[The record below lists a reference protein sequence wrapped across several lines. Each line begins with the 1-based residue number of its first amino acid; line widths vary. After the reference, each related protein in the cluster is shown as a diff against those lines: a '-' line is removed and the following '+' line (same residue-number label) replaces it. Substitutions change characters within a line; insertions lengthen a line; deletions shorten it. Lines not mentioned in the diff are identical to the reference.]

1 MASTEPDNVLYHY
14 KSAVK
19 VGELERYVITYDL
32 YEGDEI
38 PANVS
43 LNSLWL
49 KVKNLE
55 SLTYRAAYLMGPFIL
70 YCDVRTED
78 YHHSQKIYA
87 SVDRPK
93 FEPNLQAQQRCI
105 AELSLHEIKKRY
117 VWIVD
122 IVSQIV
128 FSTVAQ
134 VSFEITIGRSRGSL
148 SGKKDDLVN
157 EGSLSNQL
165 TVSRLTTLDLWNL
178 PPQLQVEKDIKH
190 LVVLTHGLHS
200 NVSTDMQYLMEQ
212 IYKTQKNYP
221 DEQIVVKGYT
231 GNVCQTERG
240 IKYMG
245 TRLAKYI
252 VEDLYVESL
261 KKISFVGHSLGGL
274 VQAFAIAYIAVKYP
288 WFFQKVT
295 PVNFIAIAS
304 PFLGIVTDNPT
315 YINML
320 LSFGVIGKAGQDLS
334 LEKESNNED
343 PLLYLLSGEPL
354 KTILAKFRRRT
365 LYMNA
370 INDGIVPLY
379 TASLLFLDYE
389 EVLQELKKLKGSEA
403 TLNSGS
409 GSAVAQEDFFS
420 RNFVSPLSKV
430 ISLLAPQK
438 FPGDFSKIPKKSF
451 LKSAMSTI
459 IPPLPDQT
467 YILDPESRKPVIIH
481 DKVYTDEDLP
491 PLPIES
497 EGSFEGSTNI
507 LLQPFTMKRGDKRKS
522 QTLEETIARRWH
534 KGLSWRKV
542 VVSLKPDAHNNIIVR
557 RRFSNAYGWP
567 VADHLMDTH
576 FNGDDNK
583 DLTHYDYVKNTG
595 ELIPQDQSGH
605 LVEPNRDY
613 AWITR
618 VENARLF
625 DEGPTGMISTVSEML
640 DSFSKKR
647 LCGITYNDPNNDEE
661 VSPDQLASF
670 QLENSRI

>member
-1 MASTEPDNVLYHY
+1 MAGEEPHDVLYHY

-19 VGELERYVITYDL
+19 VGELERYVITYEL
-32 YEGDEI
+32 YDGEEI
-38 PANVS
+38 PTDLS
-43 LNSLWL
+43 LDSLWL
-49 KVKNLE
+49 KVKNME
-55 SLTYRAAYLMGPFIL
+55 SFTYRAAYLMGPFIL
-70 YCDVRTED
+70 YCDIRTQD

-87 SVDRPK
+87 SVDQPK

-105 AELSLHEIKKRY
+105 AELSLHQIKKRY

-122 IVSQIV
+122 VVSQIL
-128 FSTVAQ
+128 FSTIAQ
-134 VSFEITIGRSRGSL
+134 VAFEITIGKTRQSL
-148 SGKKDDLVN
+148 SGKVDELVGN
-157 EGSLSNQL
+157 GSFSTQL

-178 PPQLQVEKDIKH
+178 PPQLGTEKQVKH
-190 LVVLTHGLHS
+190 LVILTHGLHS

-212 IYKTQKNYP
+212 IYKAQVKYP
-221 DEQIVVKGYT
+221 DEQIMVKGYT

-252 VEDLYVESL
+252 VEDLYDESI
-261 KKISFVGHSLGGL
+261 KKISFVGHSLGGP
-274 VQAFAIAYIAVKYP
+274 VQSFAIAYIAVKHP
-288 WFFQKVT
+288 WFFQKVA
-295 PVNFIAIAS
+295 PINFVSMAS
-304 PFLGIVTDNPT
+304 PFLGIVTDNPA
-315 YINML
+315 YVNLL

-334 LEKESNNED
+334 LEKESKNES

-354 KTILAKFRRRT
+354 RSILAKFRRRT

-379 TASLLFLDYE
+379 TASLLFLDYD

-403 TLNSGS
+403 TLDTGNGN
-409 GSAVAQEDFFS
+409 VDTQEHFFCK
-420 RNFVSPLSKV
+420 NLISPLNKV

-451 LKSAMSTI
+451 LESAMSTI

-481 DKVYTDEDLP
+481 DKIYTEEDLP
-491 PLPIES
+491 PLPSES

-507 LLQPFTMKRGDKRKS
+507 LLQPFTMRRGDRKKS
-522 QTLEETIARRWH
+522 QTLEEAIARRWH

-542 VVSLKPDAHNNIIVR
+542 VVSLKPDAHNNIVVR

-567 VADHLMDTH
+567 VADHLIDTH
-576 FNGDDNK
+576 FNGDDNN
-583 DLTHYDYVKNTG
+583 DLIHYDYVKSSD
-595 ELIPQDQSGH
+595 ELIPQDQDGH
-605 LVEPNRDY
+605 LIEPNRDY

-618 VENARLF
+618 VESTRLF

-647 LCGITYNDPNNDEE
+647 LCSQADTKDD
-661 VSPDQLASF
+661 VSQEQLAA
-670 QLENSRI
+670 LELEDGKLQMH